1 MSGKK
6 NSSYQTGHYYGQ
18 GPARGP
24 SPIPFPLKQTTTPAA
39 QIPVIAPKTQTT
51 ATTMT
56 NSNSAMTDLLKKVAQ
71 LGKRR
76 YKKPDPQEVRRKLD
90 LLQSEAFW
98 EAAAPQKAEIVAE
111 VQVERPGIPV
121 NAEQTPDPKPD
132 QQPNDFPK
140 PEPNKDQVQPSP
152 VAEQKPETQTAPNR
166 DEASKLDQVQ
176 TPNPVVV
183 QTPNKLEIVP
193 TNHTP
198 VSMIPY
204 SVCLPLT
211 PDMGTNLPSPG
222 RIEAPPVQVNNGG
235 DVAGGTVIA
244 DADVQVKIDPNAGS
258 MHRARSIGSEIPKI
272 VDVERIFQ
280 EPTQAPT
287 DVENPRPQSEHQPL
301 PPVPTEA
308 QQSPPVF
315 QINTSVM
322 YSKVDDYQGTV
333 KTAAQIFLK
342 DRGYIEVVEKF
353 QKYIPSAN
361 IQSELQKLMRC
372 NLRNKLAQIF
382 AQFND
387 SRISDASLMLSSVPQ
402 QQVFMKKMLEDMEDQ
417 LKELYP
423 NTGVPNETFTDAKL
437 IKYRKDMEGLVRKKE
452 EVVFGEHAKDGSLLS
467 SDLSQGLGRT
477 QPPQKPVDPDDMT
490 PRNN

>member
-1 MSGKK
+1 MGICQSPKSNELPSVTTVKLQNQETAYNMSGKK

-24 SPIPFPLKQTTTPAA
+24 SPIPFPLKPTTTPAA
-39 QIPVIAPKTQTT
+39 QIPFIAPPQTPT
-51 ATTMT
+51 TTMT
-56 NSNSAMTDLLKKVAQ
+56 NSNSAMADLLKKVAQ

-111 VQVERPGIPV
+111 EQVERPGIPV
-121 NAEQTPDPKPD
+121 NAEQTPDP
-132 QQPNDFPK
+132 NT
-140 PEPNKDQVQPSP
+140 DQVQPSP
-152 VAEQKPETQTAPNR
+152 VAEQKPETQPAPNR

-222 RIEAPPVQVNNGG
+222 QIEAPPVQVNNGG
-235 DVAGGTVIA
+235 DMAGGTVLA
-244 DADVQVKIDPNAGS
+244 DAYVQVKIDPDADPV
-258 MHRARSIGSEIPKI
+258 HRAKSIGSEIPKI

-287 DVENPRPQSEHQPL
+287 DV
-301 PPVPTEA
+301 
-308 QQSPPVF
+308 
-315 QINTSVM
+315 
-322 YSKVDDYQGTV
+322 
-333 KTAAQIFLK
+333 
-342 DRGYIEVVEKF
+342 
-353 QKYIPSAN
+353 
-361 IQSELQKLMRC
+361 
-372 NLRNKLAQIF
+372 
-382 AQFND
+382 
-387 SRISDASLMLSSVPQ
+387 
-402 QQVFMKKMLEDMEDQ
+402 
-417 LKELYP
+417 
-423 NTGVPNETFTDAKL
+423 
-437 IKYRKDMEGLVRKKE
+437 
-452 EVVFGEHAKDGSLLS
+452 
-467 SDLSQGLGRT
+467 
-477 QPPQKPVDPDDMT
+477 
-490 PRNN
+490 